1 MSAAD
6 AAYTMSHTVHEGE
19 ISVPEPP
26 AVGSMVFTYAI
37 CHFVV
42 DLACVSTMLGAV
54 SATLNLASM
63 SGHPSPFAVF
73 FAILLYDVLAF
84 ALQLPIGALLD
95 RVDKNQRAAL
105 VSFALIT
112 FGIVVSLVPL
122 GVCAWISVCFLAIG
136 NAVFH
141 CAGGIDVLNVS
152 EKRAA
157 PSGIFISTG
166 AAGVFLA
173 TLLVQ
178 RNKLLVAFTLLTLLL
193 ICAAMVFALWRM
205 NVKHWQKHNL
215 PFMVLTFT
223 RARTMAVVL
232 LAATVL
238 LRSYAGMVMTFP
250 WKADPLLAAF
260 AVGGVVV
267 GKACGGVIAD
277 KYGLR
282 LTSAVSLAT
291 SMFLFLFAWEYPVA
305 GLLAVFLFN
314 FTMPITLS
322 VLARLLPSAKGT
334 AFGIASFSLAVG
346 SLPALLGFVL
356 SSPLVLAALA
366 AVSLALLLGGLY
378 CADQADAC
386 GV

>member
-6 AAYTMSHTVHEGE
+6 AAYTISHTVHEGE
-19 ISVPEPP
+19 VSVLEPS
-26 AVGSMVFTYAI
+26 AVGSMVFAYAI

-54 SATLNLASM
+54 SSTLVLAGASNQ
-63 SGHPSPFAVF
+63 PSPFAVF
-73 FAILLYDVLAF
+73 FAILLYDMLAF

-105 VSFALIT
+105 VSFALIA

-122 GVCAWISVCFLAIG
+122 GVCAWIAVCFLSVG
-136 NAVFH
+136 NAAFH

-215 PFMVLTFT
+215 PFTAPTFT

-238 LRSYAGMVMTFP
+238 LRSYAGMIMAFP
-250 WKADPLLAAF
+250 WKADPLLAVF
-260 AVGGVVV
+260 AVGGIVA
-267 GKACGGVIAD
+267 GKACGGVVAD

-291 SMFLFLFAWEYPVA
+291 SMFLFLFAWEYPVV

-322 VLARLLPSAKGT
+322 VLARLLPCAKGT

-386 GV
+386 GA